1 MLMLL
6 NKLLLLLIGRDM
18 SLASG
23 AHKLDF
29 AEQAASCW
37 GSVYVASDTSAPQ
50 HEGSPGGNTKHKY
63 VLFYIALP
71 SRTLPCLALPCIRP
85 FYSFINCKLQ
95 NAFPPPGPPMTRRG
109 GGGPAAP
116 QKKKTRRLLP
126 PKKARERRGGLT
138 QV

>member
-6 NKLLLLLIGRDM
+6 NKLLLLIGRDM

-50 HEGSPGGNTKHKY
+50 RF
-63 VLFYIALP
+63 VLYCLTLP
-71 SRTLPCLALPCIRP
+71 YLALPCLALSCIRP
-85 FYSFINCKLQ
+85 FYFFINFTFQ
-95 NAFPPPGPPMTRRG
+95 NAFCSRGPPGGAAAGAGAPAPP
-109 GGGPAAP
+109 
-116 QKKKTRRLLP
+116 KKKTRRLLQ
-126 PKKARERRGGLT
+126 KKKQGNGG
-138 QV
+138 VV